1 MINEWI
7 DPPDS
12 VVFTDDEVGALEN
25 ATLQESRHRLLNN
38 TTLLWEAIGPDALPK
53 DETAASNLEAAIASA
68 LVEEDYELLGR
79 LVTGLALTYVYEITR
94 DEIYDDWERY
104 VNEY

>member
-1 MINEWI
+1 MINDWI

-53 DETAASNLEAAIASA
+53 DETAATNLETAIASA

>member
-1 MINEWI
+1 MINDWI

-38 TTLLWEAIGPDALPK
+38 TGLLW
-53 DETAASNLEAAIASA
+53 
-68 LVEEDYELLGR
+68 
-79 LVTGLALTYVYEITR
+79 
-94 DEIYDDWERY
+94 
-104 VNEY
+104 

>member
-1 MINEWI
+1 MINDWI

-38 TTLLWEAIGPDALPK
+38 TGLLWEAIGPDALPK
-53 DETAASNLEAAIASA
+53 DETAATTLEAAIASA

-94 DEIYDDWERY
+94 DEIYDDWERF

>member
-53 DETAASNLEAAIASA
+53 DETAASNLETAIASA

-94 DEIYDDWERY
+94 DEIYADWERY

>member
-1 MINEWI
+1 MINDWI

-53 DETAASNLEAAIASA
+53 DETAASNLETAIASA